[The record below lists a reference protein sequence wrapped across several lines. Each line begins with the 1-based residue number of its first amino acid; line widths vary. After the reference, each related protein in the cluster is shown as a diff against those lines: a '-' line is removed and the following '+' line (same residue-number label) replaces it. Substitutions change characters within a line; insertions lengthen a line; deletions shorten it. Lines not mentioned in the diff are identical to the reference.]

1 MIENFKGFFYLF
13 LFILAIGLQGVYVF
27 RIVFSP
33 SGLIKEYN
41 TGENSLYLARVLGV
55 FIVPLFIMGLIIL
68 FRGTE
73 GTWVYFILSF
83 MIGLCQLIYETAF
96 YFKLVDKNISAKNS
110 KLDIG
115 IAIFFVIVSVILI
128 YGLSDKIY

>member
-1 MIENFKGFFYLF
+1 MIENFNGFFYLF

-68 FRGTE
+68 FRGTV

>member
-1 MIENFKGFFYLF
+1 MIENFNGFFYF
-13 LFILAIGLQGVYVF
+13 IIFILAIGLQGVYVF

-55 FIVPLFIMGLIIL
+55 FIIPLFLMGLIIL
-68 FRGTE
+68 FRGTD

-110 KLDIG
+110 KLDIVVS
-115 IAIFFVIVSVILI
+115 IFFVIASVILI

>member
-1 MIENFKGFFYLF
+1 MIENFNGFFYF
-13 LFILAIGLQGVYVF
+13 IIFILAIGLQGVYVF

-55 FIVPLFIMGLIIL
+55 FIIPLFLMGNIIL
-68 FRGTE
+68 FRGTD

-115 IAIFFVIVSVILI
+115 VSVFFVIASVILI

>member
-1 MIENFKGFFYLF
+1 MIENFNGFFYF
-13 LFILAIGLQGVYVF
+13 IIFILAIGLQGVYVF

>member
-1 MIENFKGFFYLF
+1 MIENFNGFFYLF
-13 LFILAIGLQGVYVF
+13 LFILTIGLQGVYVF

>member
-1 MIENFKGFFYLF
+1 MIENFNGFFY
-13 LFILAIGLQGVYVF
+13 LFILAIGFQGVYVF

>member
-1 MIENFKGFFYLF
+1 MIENFNGFFYLTI
-13 LFILAIGLQGVYVF
+13 FILAIALQGVYVF

-115 IAIFFVIVSVILI
+115 IAIFFFIVSVILI

>member
-1 MIENFKGFFYLF
+1 M
-13 LFILAIGLQGVYVF
+13 
-27 RIVFSP
+27 
-33 SGLIKEYN
+33 
-41 TGENSLYLARVLGV
+41 LGV